1 MHPDVTEH
9 IAMKV
14 DESPRKQKA
23 PLEMLSASDNVP
35 LTRTRART
43 RGDCMPAASSS
54 SSSSSSA
61 ASDINTAKAKK
72 RGRPKKENVPQKM
85 SLSDHVEK
93 YGNAHNITLK

>member
-1 MHPDVTEH
+1 
-9 IAMKV
+9 MKDQA

-23 PLEMLSASDNVP
+23 PLAMLSASDNVP

-43 RGDCMPAASSS
+43 RGDCVTAAS

-61 ASDINTAKAKK
+61 ASGINTAKATLPAKK

-93 YGNAHNITLK
+93 YGDAHNITLK